1 LAHRQE
7 IKERARALWEDGWT
21 PTKVIDKLDEEFH
34 MVENL
39 GSRVKYTTLASW
51 AVKGGWKYF
60 VDHDTPKELNPNQ
73 PFGVSGINDPVYHLS
88 LVLGKRLVRENSGT
102 RSNSKEYGSRPSV
115 IVARVLADVD
125 REYDPGPRTLVYLK
139 PILTRY
145 VNTIRRAALAGRE
158 NRLNEDPQR
167 NRKSQNRLDE
177 AGIPKGEQEKGDEIP
192 EKFWPLLEAQGWQPP
207 TKEVDDE

>member
-1 LAHRQE
+1 MAHRPE

-21 PTKVIDKLDEEFH
+21 PTKVIYKLDEEFH

-39 GSRVKYTTLASW
+39 GHRLKYTTLASW

-88 LVLGKRLVRENSGT
+88 LVMGKRLVRENSGT

-115 IVARVLADVD
+115 IVAEALADVD
-125 REYDPGPRTLVYLK
+125 REYDPGPDTLDYLK

-145 VNTIRRAALAGRE
+145 VNTIRRAAVAGRE
-158 NRLNEDPQR
+158 NWLNEDPQR

-177 AGIPKGEQEKGDEIP
+177 ARKEVNEEDEIP
-192 EKFWPLLEAQGWQPP
+192 KKFWPLLEAQGWQPP
-207 TKEVDDE
+207 KEEVTEE